1 MSEFQ
6 TTAEILFEADQD
18 SLRSIR
24 DEVADIGPLT
34 VEYEPSRNPAARSAS
49 RLGRTDGG
57 RGSVGGRQTR
67 SILTDI
73 RDLQEDTLVELE
85 DMSDDLGGGQS
96 GPLEVITGVIGDV
109 GGEAAGATAETVG
122 SVGGTAAGSALG
134 TLAGEL
140 LAGTLGS
147 GEGSGGAPKPVPIA
161 SEDTP
166 VAVEDATLDVETPTL
181 TVDDPSPLTIDDT
194 NLPLPVERVDP
205 IPVNA
210 PRSIPVAVG
219 DTTLSARATATAI
232 SAGGPTASRRPTP
245 APSRG
250 GYDGPGFVESVTG
263 TAEFGANVGSS
274 SLGGLGPPGILAG
287 ALGGTVA
294 GGIGG
299 ALGYGL
305 NRIDYAL
312 TGDTGAGGS
321 PSPRPTPR
329 QSVDVDVTADRRS
342 TITVDVT
349 GVDRLKQD
357 VIDEVE
363 RMHDKDVREL
373 ERELDKLRRA
383 LTQ

>member
-1 MSEFQ
+1 MTDFQ
-6 TTAEILFEADQD
+6 TTADILFEADQD

-24 DEVADIGPLT
+24 DEVESIGPLT
-34 VEYEPSRNPAARSAS
+34 VEYQPSPNPAARSA
-49 RLGRTDGG
+49 GRTDGG

-73 RDLQEDTLVELE
+73 RDLQEDTLIQLE
-85 DMSDDLGGGQS
+85 DMADTMGGGGVGG

-140 LAGTLGS
+140 LAGTIGS
-147 GEGSGGAPKPVPIA
+147 GDGAPKPVPIA

-181 TVDDPSPLTIDDT
+181 DVDDPSPLTIDDT

-205 IPVNA
+205 IPVDA
-210 PRSIPVAVG
+210 PRSIPVRMPDSRAMRPA
-219 DTTLSARATATAI
+219 DTTVRATATAI
-232 SAGGPTASRRPTP
+232 SGGGGGERQRQSQRLRPLEQAAFRADQFGSRVPI
-245 APSRG
+245 
-250 GYDGPGFVESVTG
+250 
-263 TAEFGANVGSS
+263 
-274 SLGGLGPPGILAG
+274 LGDI
-287 ALGGTVA
+287 A
-294 GGIGG
+294 GGIFGFSEEFAT
-299 ALGYGL
+299 ALP
-305 NRIDYAL
+305 
-312 TGDTGAGGS
+312 GGS
-321 PSPRPTPR
+321 PPGRPSPVLGLPAEPESQR
-329 QSVDVDVTADRRS
+329 TASSAGRGGGIDADINATRRS
-342 TITVDVT
+342 TITVDVS

-363 RMHDKDVREL
+363 RMHDQDIREL

-383 LTQ
+383 LTG